1 MIWTLRIECIGGRY
15 LDNECVRVLEIDS
28 EASLMELHDA
38 IQDAVG
44 FDRDHLFEFFAGRSY
59 RNRKLVFNDSF
70 DGEQSFDRYGIL
82 TLEQLYPLPK
92 SCKLYYHFDF
102 GDDWYFEIGKFRRK
116 PMVREPGVEYPRI
129 IASIGQH
136 PEQYGSWE
144 EE

>member
-15 LDNECVRVLEIDS
+15 LENECVRVLEIDS

-116 PMVREPGVEYPRI
+116 LMVREPGVEYPRI